1 MHGENRNTYKVLSEK
16 LEKKRKLERPRPR
29 CEDNIDT
36 DREEIGREGVEFL
49 VQDRDMSLAVRTRY

>member
-1 MHGENRNTYKVLSEK
+1 VFLILGGCGRRAHSMHGENRNTYKVLSGK

-36 DREEIGREGVEFL
+36 DRDEIGR
-49 VQDRDMSLAVRTRY
+49 